1 MDRQIIEAYLKD
13 YLVAKGY
20 NLKKSGQVTQL
31 ECPYCKKTPSSAIIP
46 PRCNFASCFACG
58 AKRKTIFDFVRD
70 FEKIEA
76 EDDII
81 QHVKDLLGLSI
92 ETKKDL
98 AYNDEVLKYYESQ
111 GFDMVPVARNKKNPI
126 EMDWV
131 NKSHKY
137 PDEWKRWLADGCNIG
152 VKTGERSGILV
163 IDIDCR
169 PTPPELL
176 PLLGETLIQETPKGT
191 HYFYKYTPE
200 LSKTRINDL
209 KTDIETNGGQV
220 LLYPSIVDGA
230 SRKIQSMCAIAE
242 MPKPLLDFLKARITV
257 PLKSFSEKIKED
269 IQTEEFN
276 LKLIDEGS
284 RNASLIKLGGLFRK
298 ELNVQQTE
306 HVLNVLNT
314 HACESPLHPKEISA
328 MVKSLSRYVQFDEQ
342 ELAHKV
348 LTYLKDVE
356 ECQRTEIAMAI
367 MGTNRGE
374 DKMRIDKVLKFLCKE
389 QYILK
394 KGRNYCIIKKLE
406 WKETLL
412 DVGKPVDF
420 KVPYFDDCAK
430 FCYED
435 MILVCA
441 RNKVGKTSI
450 SVNMIK
456 QLVDQGITPYLI
468 NLERGGRFAKIA
480 LQLGLKDGDFKHS
493 FCSDPTAIEL
503 EKNAVTIIDWLL
515 ITDKSETD
523 VVFKHFIEQLNKQ
536 GGFLII
542 FQQLKDDNSYF
553 APNMAKQFPA
563 LAVRYMYDD
572 ERDGTYGKFVIDVIR
587 EPKGQMKSWE
597 IPCKYDYQTK
607 IFERI
612 DQLEKL
618 PEPNKP
624 VAGEEIEIDEKT
636 I

>member
-1 MDRQIIEAYLKD
+1 M
-13 YLVAKGY
+13 
-20 NLKKSGQVTQL
+20 QL
-31 ECPYCKKTPSSAIIP
+31 ECPYCKKIPSSAIIP
-46 PRCNFASCFACG
+46 PKCNFITCFSCG
-58 AKRKTIFDFVRD
+58 NKRKTIFDLVHD
-70 FEKIEA
+70 FDKIEGEENIA
-76 EDDII
+76 QYIKE
-81 QHVKDLLGLSI
+81 LLNLNI
-92 ETKKDL
+92 VTKKDTE
-98 AYNDEVLKYYESQ
+98 YTDNVLKYYESQ

-131 NKSHKY
+131 NKSHK
-137 PDEWKRWLADGCNIG
+137 DITEWKRWLDDGLNIG
-152 VKTGERSGILV
+152 VKTGERSDIIV
-163 IDIDCR
+163 IDVDTR
-169 PTPPELL
+169 PTPAELI
-176 PLLGETLIQETPKGT
+176 PLLGETLTQTTTKGI
-191 HYFYKYTPE
+191 HHFYKYTPE
-200 LSKTRINDL
+200 LTKTRINDL

-230 SRKIQSMCAIAE
+230 SRKIVAMQDIAP
-242 MPKPLLDFLKARITV
+242 MPKALLDYLKSKITV

-269 IQTEEFN
+269 IATEEFN
-276 LKLIDEGS
+276 LNLIDEGS
-284 RNASLIKLGGLFRK
+284 RNASLIKLGGLLRK

-306 HVLNVLNT
+306 HVLNILNN
-314 HACESPLHPKEISA
+314 HACAKPLHPKEISA
-328 MVKSLSRYVQFDEQ
+328 MVKSLSRYVQFDET

-356 ECQRTEIAMAI
+356 EAQRTEIAMAI

-406 WKETLL
+406 WKEDLL
-412 DVGKPVDF
+412 DVGKPLDF

-456 QLVDQGITPYLI
+456 QLVEQGITPYLI

-480 LQLGLKDGDFKHS
+480 LQLGLKNGDFKHS
-493 FCSDPTAIEL
+493 FCSDPTQIEL
-503 EKNAVTIIDWLL
+503 EKNAVTLIDWLL

-542 FQQLKDDNSYF
+542 FQQLKEDNSYF

-563 LAVRYMYDD
+563 LAVRYMYED
-572 ERDGTYGKFVIDVIR
+572 ERDGAYGKFQIDVIR

-597 IPCKYDYQTK
+597 IPCHYNYETK
-607 IFERI
+607 ILRRLGDE
-612 DQLEKL
+612 DTQPK
-618 PEPNKP
+618 
-624 VAGEEIEIDEKT
+624 EEQPPIDETQAEGDIQIDSKT